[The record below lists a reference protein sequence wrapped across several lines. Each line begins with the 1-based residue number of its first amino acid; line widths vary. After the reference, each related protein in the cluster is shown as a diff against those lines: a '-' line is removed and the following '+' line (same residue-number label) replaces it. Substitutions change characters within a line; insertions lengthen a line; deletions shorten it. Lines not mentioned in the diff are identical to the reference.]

1 MAVRCA
7 KGATLVAH
15 LWFKSPKKTV
25 AFGEMHVYGSAMK
38 PLLAMVIALGLGLLG
53 AAPGRAQ
60 TIDEALV
67 AAYLT
72 NPDLEAQ
79 RAALRATDE
88 LVPQALSDWRPTI
101 AVDSDAITADI
112 DQPNGQG
119 GSLNTTQASIA
130 LDQQIYSGGETV
142 ANTERAEALV
152 RSQRANLV
160 ATEQSV
166 LLDAV
171 TVYTN
176 LLAAEAVLDFSIQNE
191 NRLRRQLQATQ
202 DRFDVGE
209 VTRTD
214 VAQAEASLSSAIAAR
229 VLAEGELAAARADYR
244 RVINQEP
251 GRLVVPEPLRA
262 LPASETEAH
271 QLADIN
277 NPNITV
283 AQFDLTAARADVDV
297 ALSALL
303 PRLSVRGEL
312 SYANN
317 PSLVLDQQRDASIGA
332 NLTVPLYQGGGEYA
346 RVRQTKQTVRQRQ
359 DDLDAAFRAVRN
371 EVTAAWQALLTA
383 TAQIDSISEEVRA
396 NQIAVEGIRQ
406 EALVGQRTVL
416 DVLDTE
422 NALFQSQVNLVQA
435 RRDQIVASYRVKAA
449 VGELTVVGINL
460 PVEPYDPEAYY
471 LDVRSRLIGLGESK
485 AE

>member
-1 MAVRCA
+1 
-7 KGATLVAH
+7 
-15 LWFKSPKKTV
+15 
-25 AFGEMHVYGSAMK
+25 MK
-38 PLLAMVIALGLGLLG
+38 PMLAMVIALGLGLLG
-53 AAPGRAQ
+53 AAPSQGQ

-88 LVPQALSDWRPTI
+88 LVPQALSDWRPTV
-101 AVDSDAITADI
+101 AVDSSAVHSDI
-112 DQPNGQG
+112 DLPEDGG
-119 GSLNTTQASIA
+119 GSLNTTEATLA
-130 LDQQIYSGGETV
+130 LDQQIYNGGETV

-152 RSQRANLV
+152 RSERARLV
-160 ATEQSV
+160 AFEQNV

-176 LLAAEAVLDFSIQNE
+176 LLAAEAVLDFAIQNE
-191 NRLRRQLQATQ
+191 NRLRRQLQATE

-214 VAQAEASLSSAIAAR
+214 VAQAEARLSGATADR
-229 VLAEGELAAARADYR
+229 VRAEGELAAAKADYR

-251 GRLVVPEPLRA
+251 GRLVVPELLRV
-262 LPASETEAH
+262 LPPSEAEAQ
-271 QLADIN
+271 QLAEVA
-277 NPNITV
+277 NPNIAV

-312 SYANN
+312 TYADE
-317 PSLVLDQQRDASIGA
+317 PTLTIDRQRDASIGA

-359 DDLDAAFRAVRN
+359 DDLEAAFRAVRN
-371 EVTAAWQALLTA
+371 EVTAAWQALVTA
-383 TAQIDSISEEVRA
+383 TTQIDSISEQVRA
-396 NQIAVEGIRQ
+396 NLIAVEGARQ
-406 EALVGQRTVL
+406 EALVGQRTTL
-416 DVLDTE
+416 DVLDQE
-422 NALFQSQVNLVQA
+422 NDLFQSQVNLVQA

-449 VGELTVVGINL
+449 VGELTVVGIDL
-460 PVEPYDPEAYY
+460 PVEPYEPEAYY
-471 LDVRSRLIGLGESK
+471 LDVRSRLIGLGESVQV
-485 AE
+485 E